1 MKKPTNTA
9 FVIAEDKSN
18 EFKNLKRSEKLDK
31 ILENARMVKIKD
43 DVK

>member
-9 FVIAEDKSN
+9 FVIAEDKYN
-18 EFKNLKRSEKLDK
+18 EFKNLKRSEKLDE